1 MGPKEKIGEPMDLS
15 LSGSALTALFVGMAW
30 ALVKTVEYFVSRRN
44 GKGVVIPVLQEEQAR
59 RLEETHEF
67 AKELHTLHVVYDE
80 NHVPLW
86 YVPREL
92 LSLVREIHNCM
103 ESSESRIDEIKSGQ
117 AVLFEKMTELI
128 SSQMLLTQRLGDLI
142 AKLDRI
148 SN

>member
-1 MGPKEKIGEPMDLS
+1 MELS

-30 ALVKTVEYFVSRRN
+30 ALVKTVEYFVSRKN
-44 GKGVVIPVLQEEQAR
+44 GKNGKASVFHEEHAKQ
-59 RLEETHEF
+59 LEETYGF
-67 AKELHTLHVVYDE
+67 AKDLHEQHAVYDE

-86 YVPREL
+86 YVPREM
-92 LSLVREIHNCM
+92 LSLVRSIHNCM
-103 ESSESRIDEIKSGQ
+103 ENSESRIDEIKSGQ

-128 SSQMLLTQRLGDLI
+128 ASQMLLTQRLGDLI